1 MSLLTNPVL
10 AARLII
16 IPFAFLQ
23 WGIVLWFLSRLK
35 LYSKNFDKK
44 LVSFIIYIFGIF
56 GTVLAQRIIFG
67 WITSG
72 SIGHSTDKF
81 ENLIIMGELFVS
93 IFLFFY
99 LLIKR
104 TLNDRKT

>member
-1 MSLLTNPVL
+1 MSLLYNPVL

-35 LYSKNFDKK
+35 LHSKNFDKK

-67 WITSG
+67 WITSA
-72 SIGHSTDKF
+72 SLGHSTDKF
-81 ENLIIMGELFVS
+81 ENLIITGEIFVS

-104 TLNDRKT
+104 QLNNRKT